1 MTNPFRLAG
10 RLCSAALFVA
20 AILTAPPRAA
30 DAQTNTG
37 TIVVR
42 VAADSTPI
50 AGATVAIGAT
60 NSVTDQSGRVAFR
73 VPIGRHTFHVAP
85 TGFRPESVAVF
96 VGVGT
101 TNVTIPVRRVAAAP
115 APVARVVNA
124 APPTQAPNATPVSTP
139 VPPPPAMVVPASPAP
154 SPVAAKRNDQRTSDV
169 ATYVQVSDREAI
181 DAQLDRSP
189 GNISDLLSGF
199 DGVRVQPLSA
209 GSGGVGIRIRG
220 MPSRYTKIL
229 SDGLPL
235 LGATPEGQ
243 DPLQMPV
250 LGVERVEVTPGVMS
264 AFYGPTAL
272 SGSVNV
278 VSAAP
283 TSPSTAL
290 VNGTTQEASDAAVFQ
305 THTFSSQWAGT
316 LLAGRHYRN
325 PGDPDGD
332 GWAEVPGY
340 KRVVVQPRVY
350 WSRNPTSTWFMTGGW
365 LTENTRSGTFA
376 DARLPDFN
384 RYSDDADTRRG
395 YAGTVGRIQ
404 LDTNTLL
411 TVRAS
416 MTREWRTRW
425 FGDDRERDRRNEI
438 FGDVAVTKTVGA
450 NVLTG
455 GVAID
460 RDQYAALD
468 VRDQSYRYTTPA
480 LYGEHTWAPDPRF
493 AITSAARL
501 DLQSEF
507 GDFVSP
513 RVSVVVRPNEEWQLR
528 LSRANGFYAPTPLID
543 ETEAFGLAHIQRS
556 DARQPEH
563 ALGWSLDVDHTDGAL
578 SLGGSAYRTVIT
590 HPLIV
595 RNTPGAAEGFQ
606 LVNGD
611 EPLRTQGV
619 DVHLRYRME
628 PIRFTA
634 TYSFLDATR
643 PEIMGLFGEDFE
655 VDTSLIRPVP
665 FTPRHS
671 ANLDWAYVREHDK
684 TLGVAVHFVGN
695 QTLAD
700 STLGTSTPYVTIDA
714 RVEKQIR
721 WGAMLFVYAK
731 DLTGVHQLQYGPV
744 LRPSTG
750 AAGQWAD
757 NPWAPLD
764 GRVISAGIRVSY

>member
-1 MTNPFRLAG
+1 MTNPFRIAG
-10 RLCSAALFVA
+10 RLSSAPLLVV
-20 AILTAPPRAA
+20 AILTARAA
-30 DAQTNTG
+30 NAQQMSTG
-37 TIVVR
+37 TIIVR
-42 VAADSTPI
+42 VAVDSTPI
-50 AGATVAIGAT
+50 AGATIATGAT
-60 NSVTDQSGRVAFR
+60 NSVTDQTGRAAFR
-73 VPIGRHTFHVAP
+73 LATGRHTFRVAP
-85 TGFRPESVAVF
+85 AGFRPESLAVF

-101 TNVTIPVRRVAAAP
+101 TNVTIPVHRVPAAP
-115 APVARVVNA
+115 APRVATA
-124 APPTQAPNATPVSTP
+124 APPTPNPAPS
-139 VPPPPAMVVPASPAP
+139 ASPAP
-154 SPVAAKRNDQRTSDV
+154 PAPVLPAAPSPAPVAAKRNDQRTSEA
-169 ATYVQVSDREAI
+169 ATYVQVSDRALVDEQI
-181 DAQLDRSP
+181 DRSP
-189 GNISDLLSGF
+189 GNVAELLSGF

-220 MPSRYTKIL
+220 MPARYSKIL

-250 LGVERVEVTPGVMS
+250 LGVDRVEVTPGVMS

-272 SGSVNV
+272 SGTVNV

-283 TSPSTAL
+283 TSPSVAL
-290 VNGTTQEASDAAVFQ
+290 VNGATQEASDVAVFQ
-305 THTFSSQWAGT
+305 THTFSPQWAGT

-332 GWAEVPGY
+332 GWAEVAGY

-350 WSRNPTSTWFMTGGW
+350 WSRSPTSTWFMTGGW
-365 LTENTRSGTFA
+365 LTENARSGTFG

-411 TVRAS
+411 TARAS
-416 MTREWRTRW
+416 ITREWRTRW
-425 FGDDRERDRRNEI
+425 YGADQEQARRNEI
-438 FGDVAVTKTVGA
+438 FGDVGVTKTLGA

-480 LYGEHTWAPDPRF
+480 LYAEHTWSPDPRF

-513 RVSVVVRPNEEWQLR
+513 RVSAVVRPNEQWQLR

-543 ETEAFGLAHIQRS
+543 ETEAFGLSHIERS
-556 DARQPEH
+556 NARQPEH
-563 ALGWSLDVDHTDGAL
+563 TLGWSLDVDHTDGAL
-578 SLGGSAYRTVIT
+578 ELGGSAYRTVVT
-590 HPLIV
+590 HPLVV
-595 RNTPGAAEGFQ
+595 RNTPGAANGFQ

-611 EPLRTQGV
+611 EPLRAQGI
-619 DVHLRYRME
+619 DVHARYRME
-628 PIRFTA
+628 PIRFTVS
-634 TYSFLDATR
+634 YSYLDATR
-643 PEIMGLFGEDFE
+643 PEIAALFGTDFE
-655 VDTSLIRPVP
+655 VDTTLIRAVP
-665 FTPRHS
+665 FNPRHS
-671 ANLDWAYVREHDK
+671 ASLDWAYVRDHDK
-684 TLGVAVHFVGN
+684 TLGVAVHFVGK

-700 STLGTSTPYVTIDA
+700 STFGTGRPYVTMDA
-714 RVEKQIR
+714 RFEKQIR
-721 WGAMLFVYAK
+721 SATVFVYAK
-731 DLTGVHQLQYGPV
+731 DLTGVHQLQLGPV
-744 LRPSTG
+744 LRPSSG

-764 GRVISAGIRVSY
+764 GRVINAGIRVTY